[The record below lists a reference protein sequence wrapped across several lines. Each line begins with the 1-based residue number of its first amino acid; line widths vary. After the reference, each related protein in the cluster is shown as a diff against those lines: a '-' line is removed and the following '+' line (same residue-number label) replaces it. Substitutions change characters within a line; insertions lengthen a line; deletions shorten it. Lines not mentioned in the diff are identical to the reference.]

1 MTIRTKRLLIGCL
14 IGIAAGAGSTALVLV
29 LGGKQPDS
37 IYDRAGFVKL
47 LPATAYHA
55 PGSFNTV
62 ESERNDSVTLHPT
75 CEINPAEFEDRIIR
89 ADALDETLKHALAA
103 GYSIAPAQWGELEL
117 SLNLDA
123 VKDIRV
129 SYTHSKVWML
139 TAQTVRD
146 LRKKYLRGAC
156 QEAIVYELKKGYKVC
171 QTKSVII
178 SDVVYRVSLDSNVVT
193 GAEIMDV
200 EVGAGGIHTVE
211 GKQIFHAVKL
221 DEACLLLNDRAS
233 VSSDP
238 LADDTAG

>member
-1 MTIRTKRLLIGCL
+1 MQVRTKRLLIGCVF
-14 IGIAAGAGSTALVLV
+14 GIVAGAGSVALVLTW
-29 LGGKQPDS
+29 GGGQPD
-37 IYDRAGFVKL
+37 IYDDAGFVKL
-47 LPATAYHA
+47 RPATAYHA

-62 ESERNDSVTLHPT
+62 ENEHGDSVTLHPT
-75 CEINPAEFEDRIIR
+75 CDIDPAEFEDRIIR
-89 ADALDETLKHALAA
+89 ADALDQTIKHALAA

-156 QEAIVYELKKGYKVC
+156 QEAIIFELKKGYKVC
-171 QTKSVII
+171 QTKSAII
-178 SDVVYRVSLDSNVVT
+178 SDVVYRVSFDSDVIT
-193 GAEIMDV
+193 GVEIMDV
-200 EVGAGGIHTVE
+200 DVGTDGIHTVE
-211 GKQIFHAVKL
+211 GKKIFHAVKL